1 MKVLECNKCH
11 RLFKASNDHITL
23 FVGGHQENYC
33 TSCTD
38 MFLGYLHFGMIF
50 GEHMEASGIG
60 GVIIEKFKDKGQ
72 EGDVYD
78 D

>member
-1 MKVLECNKCH
+1 
-11 RLFKASNDHITL
+11 
-23 FVGGHQENYC
+23 
-33 TSCTD
+33 

-50 GEHMEASGIG
+50 GEHMESSGIG
-60 GVIIEKFKDKGQ
+60 GIIIEKFDKKGQ

>member
-1 MKVLECNKCH
+1 
-11 RLFKASNDHITL
+11 
-23 FVGGHQENYC
+23 
-33 TSCTD
+33 